1 MARFC
6 TNCGHQNELDK
17 AFCTQCG
24 TRLPAPERPAEPERC
39 GSCGAE
45 PTGDRPFCTQC
56 GAPLPG
62 RTGAAPPPPPSPPRP
77 NEIPPTPGGGK
88 PHSPTFALVVAI
100 LIPGGGQAYN
110 GLPFRAI
117 LFLLTSVLVLPWI
130 GSLFDAY
137 LGARRIVREGGRFG
151 RGGFSGVFMQ
161 GWLAF
166 DAALFV
172 LIILT
177 IRGVVR

>member
-6 TNCGHQNELDK
+6 TSCGHQNELDK

-24 TRLPAPERPAEPERC
+24 TRLPAPEPSAEPERC
-39 GSCGAE
+39 GSCGAQS
-45 PTGDRPFCTQC
+45 TGDRTFCTQC
-56 GAPLPG
+56 GAPLSG
-62 RTGAAPPPPPSPPRP
+62 QAGAAPSPPPRAPAVPPA
-77 NEIPPTPGGGK
+77 PGEGK
-88 PHSPTFALVVAI
+88 SHSPTFALIVAL

-117 LFLLTSVLVLPWI
+117 LFLLSSVLVLPWI

-137 LGARRIVREGGRFG
+137 LGAKRIVREGGRFG

-177 IRGVVR
+177 IRGVVQ